1 MNEDRIS
8 WIIKGTV
15 YVLVIASMLLLLA
28 GWIRPGDS
36 EAEKKIA
43 DLGTQIQA
51 VIDDLDSSGGS
62 SILKEGYKVLTGNDP
77 DSGETKEMLG
87 DLDRIRIILKDGR
100 LSPPELLSL
109 HRILGKYGDS
119 DLFKTV
125 LAVFW
130 SDGEKAISSLNL
142 YINALR
148 GLLAGTVVAGLISVV
163 LYILGK
169 RYDGFL
175 LPAMLAADLIYF
187 QVFVQK
193 LNAVLNGSGLFRL
206 TAAPVLALLFAAAA
220 CVLWEVLRKR
230 TNGHVPV
237 LPAVLRNK
245 QTDRDGSSL

>member
-8 WIIKGTV
+8 WIMKGTV
-15 YVLVIASMLLLLA
+15 YALVIAAMLLLPA

-36 EAEKKIA
+36 AAEKKIA
-43 DLGTQIQA
+43 DLGTQIQT
-51 VIDDLDSSGGS
+51 VIDDLNSSSGSG
-62 SILKEGYKVLTGNDP
+62 ILKEGYKVLTGDDP

-100 LSPPELLSL
+100 LSPGELLSL

-119 DLFKTV
+119 DLFRTV

-130 SDGEKAISSLNL
+130 SDGEKVISGLNI
-142 YINALR
+142 YMNMLR
-148 GLLAGTVVAGLISVV
+148 GLLAGTILAGIVSAV

-175 LPAMLAADLIYF
+175 LPAMLAADLLYF
-187 QVFVQK
+187 HVFAVK
-193 LNAVLNGSGLFRL
+193 LNAALHGSGLFRL
-206 TAAPVLALLFAAAA
+206 TAAPVLALLCATAA
-220 CVLWEVLRKR
+220 CVLWEVLWRR
-230 TNGHVPV
+230 TNGHVPG
-237 LPAVLRNK
+237 LLAVSGKK